1 MRVLCVQEMESSTSV
16 SKMAAGVAVQM
27 QLLPAEMQQKT
38 LLLLICRHRVS
49 TSQIIGEK
57 IYERKQAQPASQPAR
72 PVRAG
77 SRFLRR
83 LDLHII
89 VYFVF
94 SSLTRWVSKGDE
106 GTPAVLPGFV
116 HPE

>member
-57 IYERKQAQPASQPAR
+57 IYERKQAQPTSQPASAAGASR
-72 PVRAG
+72 LTLLKGFRFTHYCLFCFFFINPVG
-77 SRFLRR
+77 
-83 LDLHII
+83 
-89 VYFVF
+89 
-94 SSLTRWVSKGDE
+94 K
-106 GTPAVLPGFV
+106 
-116 HPE
+116 